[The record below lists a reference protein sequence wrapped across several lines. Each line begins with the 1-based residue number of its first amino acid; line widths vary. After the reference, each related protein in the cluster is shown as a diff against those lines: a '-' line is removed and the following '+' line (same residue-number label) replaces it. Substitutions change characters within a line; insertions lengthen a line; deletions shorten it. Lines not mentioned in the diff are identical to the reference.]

1 MPASLALAEED
12 LEIQRSIND
21 LQLGDSLRTVEKI
34 YPPLKNWPSYV
45 EPRGGVNRIRIER
58 GFAKSLPAHIE
69 TLWLGFKKDRLVEIK
84 IVYDALYTREKPQE
98 ELAGDLALIYGE
110 PRRSGDKIWW
120 SDGTTVLRALN
131 EEVPARSEGGRRV
144 LELRTCLQL
153 MDAELLHRRKG

>member
-1 MPASLALAEED
+1 MPAGLALAEEE
-12 LEIQRSIND
+12 LSIQRAIND

-34 YPPLKNWPSYV
+34 YPPLQDWPSYV

-58 GFAKSLPAHIE
+58 GSAQSLPAHIE

-110 PRRSGDKIWW
+110 PRRSGNRIWW
-120 SDGTTVLRALN
+120 SDGATVLRALN
-131 EEVPARSEGGRRV
+131 EPVPVLTERGRKV
-144 LELRTCLQL
+144 VELRTCLQL
-153 MDAELLHRRKG
+153 MDEELLRRKP